1 MTSRELIEN
10 LKSRARKYDILVVH
24 KEQAEDIIANLEE
37 LNTLRVEHEKNSKED
52 SWIKVGYREMTREE
66 AEEFGVETDCWMY
79 DCDLP
84 EDNTEVLITSAYGDV
99 DKVEFCRDVDG
110 ACWFDGYEDFDDVI
124 AWMPVPE
131 PYKEGAEQ

>member
-1 MTSRELIEN
+1 MTQRELIEN

-37 LNTLRVEHEKNSKED
+37 LKTLRVELEKNSKED
-52 SWIKVGYREMTREE
+52 SWIKVSYREMTREE

-84 EDNTEVLITSAYGDV
+84 EDNTEVLITSAYGYV

-110 ACWFDGYEDFDDVI
+110 SCWFDGYEDFDEVI

-131 PYKEGAEQ
+131 PYKEGAER

>member
-1 MTSRELIEN
+1 MTYEEL
-10 LKSRARKYDILVVH
+10 SRALRIR
-24 KEQAEDIIANLEE
+24 EEE
-37 LNTLRVEHEKNSKED
+37 LKTLRVELEKNSKED
-52 SWIKVGYREMTREE
+52 SWIKVSYREITREE
-66 AEEFGVETDCWMY
+66 AEELGVETDWMY